1 MTSVRSKFLE
11 YESANKRVPYLEKQ
25 IRTQVLRYYRQRLGG
40 SSINSYRGMCMLV
53 LTVSRD
59 LQARHLTSAPRS
71 RTLNTLPDD
80 HRMLPSTQYGLL
92 HMKTGAPVDDSR
104 MLDEQ
109 RRFAKIIE
117 NVICAYINR
126 HSQDIA
132 SPQMGE
138 LSTDAQRA
146 ALQASVESHMPR
158 AYQWAPQAWV
168 LNGGSM
174 FDFHPSLVYLCA
186 PFAHCMKAEAGV
198 YFAFERLMDMIQ
210 EYNTLNPLPQRVASF
225 LTLFRTTLPELH
237 AYFEAEEVDLVAVAT
252 SWLQH
257 LLARELQIEDV
268 MRLWDTYFAV
278 PDLLDLHVYVCLAI
292 LTNCKD
298 ALEEFDRS
306 ETTSMLFSLPPLN
319 IDRVRSRL
327 TRSSTMRSTSV
338 LATSTI
344 KCLSSDCRSVEG
356 HIHVIQYLHV
366 ATRRRAQEA
375 CPSTSRELTLPVV
388 CTTRFSVLSG
398 NLPCHQRLQLTVC
411 R

>member
-1 MTSVRSKFLE
+1 
-11 YESANKRVPYLEKQ
+11 
-25 IRTQVLRYYRQRLGG
+25 
-40 SSINSYRGMCMLV
+40 
-53 LTVSRD
+53 
-59 LQARHLTSAPRS
+59 
-71 RTLNTLPDD
+71 
-80 HRMLPSTQYGLL
+80 
-92 HMKTGAPVDDSR
+92 MKTGAPVDDSR

>member
-1 MTSVRSKFLE
+1 MSVVTLEEFIELLNEEQHIDITKLRNYARHGVHPEVRGEVWLYLLGVLSVDKSQEMTSVRSKFLE
-11 YESANKRVPYLEKQ
+11 YESANKRIPYLEKQ
-25 IRTQVLRYYRQRLGG
+25 IRAQVLRFYRQRLAGG
-40 SSINSYRGMCMLV
+40 SGNSHRGMF
-53 LTVSRD
+53 TRD
-59 LQARHLTSAPRS
+59 LQARHLTSAPRR
-71 RTLNTLPDD
+71 RTPQTIPSEPRL
-80 HRMLPSTQYGLL
+80 LPSTQFGLQ
-92 HMKTGAPVDDSR
+92 HMKMGAPIDDSR

-109 RRFAKIIE
+109 RRFAQIIE

-126 HSQDIA
+126 HSQDTAA
-132 SPQMGE
+132 SQASGVC
-138 LSTDAQRA
+138 TDEQRA

-158 AYQWAPQAWV
+158 AYQWEPQAWV
-168 LNGGSM
+168 LYGDSM

-210 EYNTLNPLPQRVASF
+210 EYNVHNPLPQRVASF

-257 LLARELQIEDV
+257 LLARELQIDDV

-306 ETTSMLFSLPPLN
+306 ETTSMLFSLPPLD
-319 IDRVRSRL
+319 IDRVRTSFIISAANQIISDAVNIRL
-327 TRSSTMRSTSV
+327 SHEHDQMF
-338 LATSTI
+338 
-344 KCLSSDCRSVEG
+344 E
-356 HIHVIQYLHV
+356 
-366 ATRRRAQEA
+366 
-375 CPSTSRELTLPVV
+375 
-388 CTTRFSVLSG
+388 
-398 NLPCHQRLQLTVC
+398 
-411 R
+411 

>member
-1 MTSVRSKFLE
+1 
-11 YESANKRVPYLEKQ
+11 
-25 IRTQVLRYYRQRLGG
+25 
-40 SSINSYRGMCMLV
+40 
-53 LTVSRD
+53 
-59 LQARHLTSAPRS
+59 
-71 RTLNTLPDD
+71 
-80 HRMLPSTQYGLL
+80 
-92 HMKTGAPVDDSR
+92 
-104 MLDEQ
+104 
-109 RRFAKIIE
+109 
-117 NVICAYINR
+117 
-126 HSQDIA
+126 
-132 SPQMGE
+132 
-138 LSTDAQRA
+138 
-146 ALQASVESHMPR
+146 
-158 AYQWAPQAWV
+158 
-168 LNGGSM
+168 M